1 MFAPLLDLVSIGD
14 NRFVA
19 PPSPDKGE
27 RMFGG
32 QFLAQCLAAAQ
43 ATVADDR
50 QVNSLHGYFLRP
62 GDVDL
67 DVGLHVVE
75 VRDGR
80 SFSSRQVVAQQ
91 RGKELFRMLV
101 SYQVPDES
109 PEYMGFVMPEVPPPE
124 EVTYT
129 YEDFTLAQSGD
140 DAWYGTDRPMDIR
153 YINPPSAV
161 RGVPVTETQLMWMR
175 IPEALSDAPHVHQA
189 GLAYL
194 SDSTIVDHIMLP
206 LGMRWQDTGLE
217 GTSLDHAM
225 WFHRPARAD
234 EWLLFAQTVEATGGG
249 RGLASGR
256 LYSRRGELAA
266 TCVQEGLMRWSTP
279 STP

>member
-43 ATVADDR
+43 TTVADDR

>member
-32 QFLAQCLAAAQ
+32 QFLAQCLVAAQ
-43 ATVADDR
+43 TTVADDR

-67 DVGLHVVE
+67 DVDLHVVE

-109 PEYMGFVMPEVPPPE
+109 PEYMGFVMPAVPPPE

-129 YEDFTLAQSGD
+129 YDDFTLAQSGD

>member
-67 DVGLHVVE
+67 DVDLHVVE

-129 YEDFTLAQSGD
+129 YDDFTLAQSGD
-140 DAWYGTDRPMDIR
+140 AAWYGADRPMDIR

>member
-43 ATVADDR
+43 TTVADDR

-109 PEYMGFVMPEVPPPE
+109 PEYMGFVMPAVPPPE

>member
-43 ATVADDR
+43 TTVADDR

-67 DVGLHVVE
+67 DVDLHVVE

-109 PEYMGFVMPEVPPPE
+109 PEYMGFVMPAVPPPE

-140 DAWYGTDRPMDIR
+140 AAWYGADRPMDIR

>member
-67 DVGLHVVE
+67 DVDLHVVE

-140 DAWYGTDRPMDIR
+140 AAWYGADRPMDIR

>member
-67 DVGLHVVE
+67 DVDLHVVE

-109 PEYMGFVMPEVPPPE
+109 PEYMGFVMPAVPPPE

>member
-32 QFLAQCLAAAQ
+32 QFLAQCLVAAQ
-43 ATVADDR
+43 TTVADDR